1 LSGQYPLL
9 LRAVTWFLTAL
20 AGKKVKVNGQ
30 CDNLLTVTVLMV
42 SAEVCFVC

>member
-1 LSGQYPLL
+1 
-9 LRAVTWFLTAL
+9 VTWFLTAL

-30 CDNLLTVTVLMV
+30 GVNLLTVTVLMV